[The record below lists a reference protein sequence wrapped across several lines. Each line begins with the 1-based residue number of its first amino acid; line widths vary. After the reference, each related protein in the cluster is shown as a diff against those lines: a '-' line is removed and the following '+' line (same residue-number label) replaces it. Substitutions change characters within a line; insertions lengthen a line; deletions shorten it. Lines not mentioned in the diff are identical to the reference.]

1 MSNTALTPSGRL
13 NELKRYLERKSPT
26 LKRIAPKGTDIER
39 IINLACFEAYKNERL
54 LDCSP
59 ESVYTSLAKAC
70 ELNLVAGGVL
80 HRAHLVP
87 LYNSKRQTMEAEL
100 WIDYTGLMELVRRS
114 GDVANFVARVVHE
127 NEDFE
132 HVFDLEGGEVLRHR
146 PKYDG
151 DPGQPVLA
159 YAVCFFKDGQKQV
172 EVMRRDQI
180 ETIRNS
186 ARSGQSGPWVTHT
199 EEMWRKTVIR
209 RICKYLP
216 LTADARA
223 ALAHDTVS
231 DIAGQNTDMFVP
243 EAVRKDLEKD
253 AGEKALFD
261 ATETI
266 DADSAPAPKRKR
278 KSRAKSV
285 VEAAAEEP
293 ANKFEHDHPEP
304 EEPAEIA
311 EDADP
316 FA

>member
-1 MSNTALTPSGRL
+1 MTTALTPQNKLGNIRS
-13 NELKRYLERKSPT
+13 YLERKSPT
-26 LKRIAPKGTDIER
+26 LQRIAPKGTDIER
-39 IINLACFEAYKNERL
+39 IVSLACFEAYKNERL

-59 ESVYTSLAKAC
+59 ESIYTSLAKAC

-87 LYNSKRQTMEAEL
+87 LYNKTRRCMEAEL

-114 GDVANFVARVVHE
+114 GDVANFVARVVHK
-127 NEDFE
+127 NEEFE

-151 DPGQPVLA
+151 EPGEPVLA

-180 ETIRNS
+180 ETIRQS
-186 ARSGQSGPWVTHT
+186 ARSGNSGPWVTHT

-216 LTADARA
+216 LTADAKA
-223 ALAHDTVS
+223 ALEHDIVT
-231 DIAGQNTDMFVP
+231 DIAGQHKDMFVP
-243 EAVRKDLEKD
+243 DAVRKDLEKD

-266 DADSAPAPKRKR
+266 DADAPPAPMKKR
-278 KSRAKSV
+278 KSRAKKV
-285 VEAAAEEP
+285 VEAAP
-293 ANKFEHDHPEP
+293 AQPVELVHPEP
-304 EEPAEIA
+304 EEEEVLDEP
-311 EDADP
+311 DNADP

>member
-1 MSNTALTPSGRL
+1 MTTALTPQNKLGNIRS
-13 NELKRYLERKSPT
+13 YLERKSPT
-26 LKRIAPKGTDIER
+26 LQRIAPKGTDIER
-39 IINLACFEAYKNERL
+39 IVSLACFEAYKNERL

-59 ESVYTSLAKAC
+59 ESIYTSLAKAC

-87 LYNSKRQTMEAEL
+87 LYNKTRRCMEAEL

-114 GDVANFVARVVHE
+114 GDVANFVARVVHK
-127 NEDFE
+127 NEEFE

-151 DPGQPVLA
+151 EPGEPVLA

-180 ETIRNS
+180 ERIRQS
-186 ARSGQSGPWVTHT
+186 ARSGNSGPWVTHT

-216 LTADARA
+216 LTADAKA
-223 ALAHDTVS
+223 ALEHDIVT
-231 DIAGQNTDMFVP
+231 DIAGQDKDMFVP
-243 EAVRKDLEKD
+243 DAVRKDLERD

-266 DADSAPAPKRKR
+266 DADAPPAPKKKR
-278 KSRAKSV
+278 KSRAKKV
-285 VEAAAEEP
+285 VEAAP
-293 ANKFEHDHPEP
+293 AQPVELFHPEP
-304 EEPAEIA
+304 EEEEVLEEP
-311 EDADP
+311 DNADP